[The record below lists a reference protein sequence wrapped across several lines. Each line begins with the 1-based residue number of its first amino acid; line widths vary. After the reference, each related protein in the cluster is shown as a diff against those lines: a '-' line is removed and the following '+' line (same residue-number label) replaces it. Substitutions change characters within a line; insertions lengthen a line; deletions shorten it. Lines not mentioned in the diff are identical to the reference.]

1 MTRKEDFEKSK
12 LMLLIRK
19 FNKNEIKSLRLWLC
33 SPIHNSSENV
43 INLFDVLK
51 KYHKN
56 GNRLDTFTVM
66 RQTKMLAKGSSR
78 KNVSE
83 KNIQDLRKV
92 MSLLTIQIQNFIIWQ
107 QNERDIIGNN
117 RLLMDWL
124 LEKQL
129 FNQAKI
135 TLKETQKLHESSLV
149 RGVDYSLDAYKL
161 SEMNY
166 YISSLL
172 KNRDSN
178 GSLSSALNALEQS
191 CLSQL
196 LRYYCAASNSK
207 RISKIDSFPLME
219 VIKQFMAEH
228 NKNWSFTVEM
238 YYLSLK
244 VLEDEK
250 KQDFVALKVKLFES
264 LQVFNLY
271 ELKTFFNIIINF
283 CNRKFK
289 QGLEEY
295 MFEKFE
301 IYKVGLE
308 TQCWSTGVYFSEHQ
322 FIQIIKT
329 ALYLNELDWL
339 TTFFE
344 AYCNLLHPEVKDD
357 FIHYYH
363 SLTSVELKQFETAQR
378 HLNSISH
385 NQDFAYHMESKVLL
399 LKIYY
404 DSEELTIENLDKH
417 PISNLIESIR
427 KYSSKSGNKKM
438 AESLRLQYSNF
449 AGFFKRILE
458 FKKKAV
464 SKEEFKKTKL
474 ISLQTELDKLSPLIE
489 RKWLGE
495 KIVEFTAVQN
505 N

>member
-43 INLFDVLK
+43 INLFDILR

-56 GNRLDTFTVM
+56 GRRIDAFTVM
-66 RQTKMLAKGSSR
+66 RQTNILAKGSTR
-78 KNVSE
+78 KSICE
-83 KNIQDLRKV
+83 KHLQDLRKV
-92 MSLLTIQIQNFIIWQ
+92 MSLLTIQIQKFIIWQ
-107 QNERDIIGNN
+107 QNESDIIGNN

-135 TLKETQKLHESSLV
+135 TLKETQKMHESALIQ
-149 RGVDYSLDAYKL
+149 GVDYTLDAYKL

-172 KNRDSN
+172 KNRDST

-196 LRYYCAASNSK
+196 LRYYCAASNSR
-207 RISKIDSFPLME
+207 RISKLDNFPLME
-219 VIKQFMAEH
+219 VIKRFMAE
-228 NKNWSFTVEM
+228 NEEDWSFTVEM

-244 VLEDEK
+244 VLEEEK
-250 KQDFVALKVKLFES
+250 REDFVALKVKLFES
-264 LQVFNLY
+264 LQVIDPY

-289 QGLEEY
+289 QGLEEF

-322 FIQIIKT
+322 FIQIVKT

-339 TTFFE
+339 STFFE
-344 AYCNLLHPEVKDD
+344 THCSLLNPMVKED

-363 SLTSVELKQFETAQR
+363 SLTSIQLKQFETAQS
-378 HLNSISH
+378 HLNDISR

-417 PISNLIESIR
+417 PISHLIESIR
-427 KYSSKSGNKKM
+427 KYSSRTGNKKM
-438 AESLRLQYSNF
+438 AESFRLQYSNF
-449 AGFFKRILE
+449 AGYFKRILE

-464 SKEEFKKTKL
+464 SKEKFSETKL
-474 ISLQTELDKLSPLIE
+474 ISLQTDLGKLNPLIE
-489 RKWLGE
+489 RKWLRE
-495 KIVEFTAVQN
+495 KIIELQLDT
-505 N
+505 